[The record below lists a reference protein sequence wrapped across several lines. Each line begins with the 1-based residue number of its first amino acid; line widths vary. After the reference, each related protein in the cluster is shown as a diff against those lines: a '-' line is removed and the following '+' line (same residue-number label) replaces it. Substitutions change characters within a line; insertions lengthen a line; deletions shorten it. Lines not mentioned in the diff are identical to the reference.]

1 MSSEVSAKEFTSVL
15 EKPSPD
21 GFSISPRDI
30 SVRKRETA
38 LSGGFLL
45 FLNFLVDFASA
56 RVWIKLLE
64 LDLTLNLLLVLA
76 GTANVPGSR
85 AQ

>member
-1 MSSEVSAKEFTSVL
+1 MISEVSAKEFTNVL

-21 GFSISPRDI
+21 GFSISREDI
-30 SVRKRETA
+30 SIHKREAA

-45 FLNFLVDFASA
+45 LLNFLVDFAGA
-56 RVWIKLLE
+56 RVWIKLFKLN
-64 LDLTLNLLLVLA
+64 LALNLLLVLA
-76 GTANVPGSR
+76 STANVPGSR